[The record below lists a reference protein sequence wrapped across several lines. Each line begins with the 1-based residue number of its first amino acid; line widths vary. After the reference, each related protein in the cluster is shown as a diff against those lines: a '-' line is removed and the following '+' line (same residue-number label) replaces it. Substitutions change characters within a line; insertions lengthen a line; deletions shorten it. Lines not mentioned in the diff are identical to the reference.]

1 MNKMH
6 LIKRLGQKSG
16 ELKNIRAHHEVSRPE
31 LQCWNPVV
39 QGQGTDGLQGKGKDR
54 ERDLQEAASL
64 LSDTDAEEGTPFF
77 FVW

>member
-1 MNKMH
+1 M
-6 LIKRLGQKSG
+6 LD
-16 ELKNIRAHHEVSRPE
+16 
-31 LQCWNPVV
+31 PVV
-39 QGQGTDGLQGKGKDR
+39 QGQGTDGLQGKGKGKDR